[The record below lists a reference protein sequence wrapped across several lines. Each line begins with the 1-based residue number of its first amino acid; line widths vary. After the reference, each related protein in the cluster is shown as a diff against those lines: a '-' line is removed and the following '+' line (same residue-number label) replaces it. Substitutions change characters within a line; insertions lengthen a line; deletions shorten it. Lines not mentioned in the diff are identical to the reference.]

1 MYVMTCSY
9 SVGRNGL
16 GDDSMGFFTE
26 GELAS
31 LAIVKMNFQVIGDG
45 DFAPRERMHEV
56 EHAEFFLERILAVD
70 IAPVFTFEEDSATKA
85 TLEEIASRSKQFAT
99 GATALAK
106 DFHRLHRGGQTGK
119 GAFFCFELAG
129 GDASTKLY
137 AMLKYDYSEVLTPS
151 ERRAGSQDTRQLRR
165 IVEAFVK
172 DKRALQKSA
181 LFRVVDG
188 GAEVLVAAK
197 DRAAKSPNITGFY
210 STFLGVTRE
219 RDDIE
224 LNKAVSD
231 AVLDVLKSAPD
242 ETWPEGKAVARAT
255 VVDILRRSV
264 EINDDAILNA
274 VFVAAGRPADESVAE
289 DLKDLTMGILRRK
302 KIAGLEFPPNLD
314 VLKAAA
320 KRKIRTKEKISIEY
334 PESLQDVRVTTVR
347 KADGSATITITTD
360 KIESE
365 EVVPETISA
374 LRRSADG

>member
-1 MYVMTCSY
+1 
-9 SVGRNGL
+9 
-16 GDDSMGFFTE
+16 MGFFTE
-26 GELAS
+26 DELAS
-31 LAIVKMNFQVIGDG
+31 LTIVKMDFQVIGDG
-45 DFAPRERMHEV
+45 DFTPRERMREV

-70 IAPVFTFEEDSATKA
+70 MAPVFTFQDDSRTKA
-85 TLEEIASRSKQFAT
+85 SLQKIASRSRQFAT
-99 GATALAK
+99 GAVDLAN
-106 DFHRLHRGGQTGK
+106 DFDRLHRGGQTGK
-119 GAFFCFELAG
+119 GAFFSFELSG
-129 GDASTKLY
+129 GRAETKLY
-137 AMLKYDYSEVLTPS
+137 AMLKYDYSEVLAPS
-151 ERRAGSQDTRQLRR
+151 ERRAGAQNTKQLRR

-181 LFRVVDG
+181 LFRVVNG
-188 GAEVLVAAK
+188 QAEVLIAAK

-231 AVLDVLKSAPD
+231 AVLEVLKSAPVN
-242 ETWPEGKAVARAT
+242 TWPEGKAIARAT

-264 EINDDAILNA
+264 EINDDAIVNA
-274 VFVAAGRPADESVAE
+274 LFVAAGRPENENIVE
-289 DLKDLTMGILRRK
+289 DLKDLTMGVLRKK

-347 KADGSATITITTD
+347 KPDGSATITITTD